1 MDLWVVAAAVGAGC
15 LAKHWHK
22 SSENGDDSYRLCSED
37 SKFGNIESPS
47 YQFSFGKHTQV
58 QKKGKDVSLDRTGW
72 DEKASDSSSL
82 DGFSTRDMSSNR
94 GLNCENLRN
103 YNEVDLLSLSNL
115 GMPLSPYEYD
125 DSFKHGEDG
134 SERNSDTFGNRGFFV
149 SDFSANVVPIH
160 NSFGNKTC
168 LSSPK
173 RFPRHVSRPLN
184 SLESCFMA
192 QIYKEHAKMEEYVF
206 SPLSSQC
213 MATRSFRVSNGSRIV
228 NRSNA
233 TSINSSTASK
243 ERKLHKASRAKDE
256 SDTKKMKLDTII
268 GRNRSSSIFSDVLS
282 GKLTR
287 HDPTLLF
294 CFGIS
299 LGIIISIMGN
309 KREIIKLRE
318 LLKQSENLVQDLQD
332 ELDMKDSL
340 TVKEL
345 HNENYG
351 SQETCDHSFNSKELH
366 EFSPEKHVD
375 SSPRIECKES
385 SYDKKEEQSS
395 ESMSKIEAELEAEL
409 ERLGLDMNNS
419 SLDRKLSEL
428 VEIDPDFVADFAQ
441 GELPANKFIG
451 TDANV
456 TTPLP
461 SNYGVSPHELSV
473 RLHEVIQHQLEKR
486 VKELEI
492 ALENSQRRVRFLE
505 SKHDGSFEK
514 ASSPTKENSL
524 MTREDCDTMSQPL
537 ILNLSGEALDAYNEA
552 YEELIKIN
560 DSEDNSPSTNIEQ
573 GSPLSHDWHA
583 TGFEHS
589 SATNSVVD
597 EGSLSM
603 EPYFSKET
611 MLEGESSSELNVSG
625 DESRDCDNDEI
636 ERQLIRQ
643 IVERTKKGSPLFQN
657 AKKILYS
664 MDEDEQH

>member
-1 MDLWVVAAAVGAGC
+1 MEDFLRVAVAVGAGC
-15 LAKHWHK
+15 LAKYWNNR
-22 SSENGDDSYRLCSED
+22 SSENGDGSYRLSSED
-37 SKFGNIESPS
+37 LKFENVESSS
-47 YQFSFGKHTQV
+47 YCLPFVKHMQR
-58 QKKGKDVSLDRTGW
+58 QEMGKDVSLDRRGL
-72 DEKASDSSSL
+72 DEKSSDLSSL
-82 DGFSTRDMSSNR
+82 DGFSTGDMLSNR
-94 GLNCENLRN
+94 R
-103 YNEVDLLSLSNL
+103 YNESDLLSISNL
-115 GMPLSPYEYD
+115 AMPLSPYGYY

-134 SERNSDTFGNRGFFV
+134 NERKSDTFGNHGFFL
-149 SDFSANVVPIH
+149 SEFSTNVVPIQ
-160 NSFGNKTC
+160 NSFGHKTC
-168 LSSPK
+168 VSTK
-173 RFPRHVSRPLN
+173 RFPKHVSRPLN
-184 SLESCFMA
+184 SLESCFM
-192 QIYKEHAKMEEYVF
+192 EEYVF
-206 SPLSSQC
+206 SPLSLSC
-213 MATRSFRVSNGSRIV
+213 KATRSFRVSNGSRIF
-228 NRSNA
+228 NRGND
-233 TSINSSTASK
+233 TFINSSTASK
-243 ERKLHKASRAKDE
+243 EHKLHKAGRAKDKD
-256 SDTKKMKLDTII
+256 DTKKMKLDAII
-268 GRNRSSSIFSDVLS
+268 GRNRRSSFSEDVLN
-282 GKLTR
+282 GKNTR
-287 HDPTLLF
+287 YDPTLLF
-294 CFGIS
+294 SFGIS
-299 LGIIISIMGN
+299 LGIIICIMGN

-351 SQETCDHSFNSKELH
+351 SQETCDHSFNGKELH

-375 SSPRIECKES
+375 CSPRIECKES
-385 SYDKKEEQSS
+385 SCDKKEEQSS

-441 GELPANKFIG
+441 GELRANVFGG

-492 ALENSQRRVRFLE
+492 ALENSQRQVRFLE

-514 ASSPTKENSL
+514 ASSPTKGNS
-524 MTREDCDTMSQPL
+524 MIREDCDTMSQPL

-560 DSEDNSPSTNIEQ
+560 DSEDNSPSTNINDSDDDNKQ
-573 GSPLSHDWHA
+573 GSPLSHDWHV

-597 EGSLSM
+597 EGSPSR

-611 MLEGESSSELNVSG
+611 MLEGKSSSELNVSG
-625 DESRDCDNDEI
+625 DESCDCDNDEM

>member
-1 MDLWVVAAAVGAGC
+1 MDLWVVAAAAGAGY
-15 LAKHWHK
+15 LAKYWNR
-22 SSENGDDSYRLCSED
+22 SLENGDSSYRLCSED
-37 SKFGNIESPS
+37 SKFENIESS
-47 YQFSFGKHTQV
+47 GYQFSCVKHTRM
-58 QKKGKDVSLDRTGW
+58 QKMGKDASLDRTGLG
-72 DEKASDSSSL
+72 EKSSDLSSL
-82 DGFSTRDMSSNR
+82 DGFSTGDMSSNR
-94 GLNCENLRN
+94 GLNCEKLRN
-103 YNEVDLLSLSNL
+103 YNEDDLLSLSNL
-115 GMPLSPYEYD
+115 AVPLSPYEYD

-134 SERNSDTFGNRGFFV
+134 NGRNTNTFGNRGVFL
-149 SDFSANVVPIH
+149 SDFSANVVPIQ
-160 NSFGNKTC
+160 NSFGHKTC
-168 LSSPK
+168 LSAK
-173 RFPRHVSRPLN
+173 RFTKHVSRPLN

-206 SPLSSQC
+206 SPLSSAC
-213 MATRSFRVSNGSRIV
+213 IATRSFRVSNGSRIV
-228 NRSNA
+228 NRGND
-233 TSINSSTASK
+233 TLINSSSASK
-243 ERKLHKASRAKDE
+243 EHKLHKAGRAKE
-256 SDTKKMKLDTII
+256 KSDSKKMKLDAII
-268 GRNRSSSIFSDVLS
+268 GRNRRSSFSDDVLS
-282 GKLTR
+282 GKLSR
-287 HDPTLLF
+287 YDPTFLF

-375 SSPRIECKES
+375 SSPRIDFKES
-385 SYDKKEEQSS
+385 SYDKKKEQSS

-428 VEIDPDFVADFAQ
+428 VGIDPDFVADFAQ
-441 GELPANKFIG
+441 GELPANMFSGI
-451 TDANV
+451 DANV

-524 MTREDCDTMSQPL
+524 MTHEDCDTMSQPL

-560 DSEDNSPSTNIEQ
+560 DSEDNSPSINIEQ

-597 EGSLSM
+597 EGSLSR

-611 MLEGESSSELNVSG
+611 MLEGGSSSELNVSG
-625 DESRDCDNDEI
+625 DESCDCDNDEM